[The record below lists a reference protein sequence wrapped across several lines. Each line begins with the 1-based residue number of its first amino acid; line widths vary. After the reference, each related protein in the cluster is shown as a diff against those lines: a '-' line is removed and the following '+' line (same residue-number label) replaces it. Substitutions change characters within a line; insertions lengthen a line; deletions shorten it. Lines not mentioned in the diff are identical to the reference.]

1 MAQLNPYLNFN
12 GNTREAMA
20 FYQSV
25 FGGELTMQTVGET
38 PMPCPAGME
47 NQIMHSMLV
56 SGGVLLMGSDMQ
68 GPDGHKPGNTVTMSL
83 NCSSEEE
90 ITTLFN
96 KLAEGGHIAEPLKE
110 MFWGALFGAL
120 ADKYGVRWMFNFDKG
135 IGNN

>member
-1 MAQLNPYLNFN
+1 MAQLNPYLNFD

-47 NQIMHSMLV
+47 NQIMHSMLIG
-56 SGGVLLMGSDMQ
+56 GGVVIMGSDMQ
-68 GPDGHKPGNTVTMSL
+68 GPEGHRPGNTVTLSL

-90 ITTLFN
+90 IRTLFA
-96 KLAEGGHIAEPLKE
+96 KLSDGGTVVEPLKV
-110 MFWGALFGAL
+110 MFWGGLFGAVG
-120 ADKYGVRWMFNFDKG
+120 DRFGVRWMFNFEAK
-135 IGNN
+135 

>member
-1 MAQLNPYLNFN
+1 MAQLNPYLNFD

-47 NQIMHSMLV
+47 NQIMHSMLIG
-56 SGGVLLMGSDMQ
+56 GGVVIMGSDMQ
-68 GPDGHKPGNTVTMSL
+68 GPEGHRPGNTVTLSL

-90 ITTLFN
+90 IRTLFA
-96 KLAEGGHIAEPLKE
+96 KLSDGGTVVEPLKV
-110 MFWGALFGAL
+110 MFWGGLFGAL
-120 ADKYGVRWMFNFDKG
+120 GDRFGVRWMFNFEAK
-135 IGNN
+135 